1 LKQGAIKIN
10 DFFYSTQC
18 FPTKK
23 RARKSIFAS
32 NMKHSITRKLFA
44 YFINGLVL
52 ALPIYI
58 TGYVLYTIFDSLDR
72 ILPIE
77 HKYPGLGILIL
88 LSALVI
94 LGFLGAKIIN
104 DQIRNRFS
112 KFLDRIPFIKTIYK
126 SITDMLGAFV
136 GNKKRFNKPVLI
148 RLSKE
153 NDIEVIG
160 FVTDEDL
167 QEIGEAQEG
176 KVGVYVPMSY
186 SFSGHLVIVPR
197 SNVKPIKGNSLE
209 LMKYVVSGGVVEFE
223 PEKNEG
229 TK

>member
-1 LKQGAIKIN
+1 ML
-10 DFFYSTQC
+10 SE
-18 FPTKK
+18 KK
-23 RARKSIFAS
+23 ERKKSIFAS
-32 NMKHSITRKLFA
+32 NMRQSITRKLFA
-44 YFINGLVL
+44 YLINGLVL

-58 TGYVLYTIFDSLDR
+58 TGFVLYTIFDSLDR

-88 LSALVI
+88 LAALVV

-136 GNKKRFNKPVLI
+136 GNKKRFNKPVLV
-148 RLSKE
+148 RLSKD
-153 NDIEVIG
+153 NDVEVIG

-167 QEIGEAQEG
+167 QEIGEAEAG

-197 SNVKPIKGNSLE
+197 SNVKPITGNSLE

-223 PEKNEG
+223 QEKNEG